1 MDMVRSV
8 VESLVSALTRSN
20 TKPTRHRVSSCEDS
34 SYSHLQIS
42 RRTIDFPFHFMQR
55 TRRDAGTAASSL
67 QRLLPS
73 SFVVRPEVCLLP
85 RGNVGG
91 VSSSDSSASEK
102 SRASSSMWTTAR
114 YLKRPAAFPS
124 AACPTEGIARWE
136 CLRGWRFWG
145 KRVQGIGY
153 R

>member
-1 MDMVRSV
+1 M
-8 VESLVSALTRSN
+8 SALTRSN
-20 TKPTRHRVSSCEDS
+20 TKPTCHRVSLREDYLYSC
-34 SYSHLQIS
+34 LQIS
-42 RRTIDFPFHFMQR
+42 RRTIDFPFPFMQR
-55 TRRDAGTAASSL
+55 IRRDAGTAASPL

-102 SRASSSMWTTAR
+102 SRASSSMG
-114 YLKRPAAFPS
+114 LKRGTSRGQPPS
-124 AACPTEGIARWE
+124 RPLRAPTEGIARGE

-145 KRVQGIGY
+145 KRVQGI
-153 R
+153 